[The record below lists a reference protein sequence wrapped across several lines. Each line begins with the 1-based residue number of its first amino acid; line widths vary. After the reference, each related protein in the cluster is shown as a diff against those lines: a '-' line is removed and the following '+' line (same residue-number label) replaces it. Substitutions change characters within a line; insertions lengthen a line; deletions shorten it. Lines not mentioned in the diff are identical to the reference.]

1 MFCLLMQLLDNK
13 LLHKV
18 IVRMMDNLLG
28 CAELGNLSLMDNQD
42 FVRERQRL
50 LRVMRYNDR
59 GQFEFSG
66 NRLNPLLDR
75 LLDHAVQRAE
85 RLVERQDLRFRNQRS
100 GQGHSLLLPARQFA
114 DPLVQVGLKLQK
126 LDIFLYLLL
135 THAPFLLRRP
145 YTILS

>member
-1 MFCLLMQLLDNK
+1 
-13 LLHKV
+13 
-18 IVRMMDNLLG
+18 MMDNLLG

-66 NRLNPLLDR
+66 NRLNPR
-75 LLDHAVQRAE
+75 LIDSLITPSNALSGSSSE
-85 RLVERQDLRFRNQRS
+85 DLRFRNQRS

-135 THAPFLLRRP
+135 THAPLLVAQAVYDIVVGIQIRE
-145 YTILS
+145 

>member
-1 MFCLLMQLLDNK
+1 MTVKIIRISGFTLCILLTEQVVDVLPFNVRLLDNK

-66 NRLNPLLDR
+66 NRLNPR
-75 LLDHAVQRAE
+75 LIDSLITPSNALSGSSSGRIFGFVTSVLARATLCFCPPDSSPI
-85 RLVERQDLRFRNQRS
+85 RLFKW
-100 GQGHSLLLPARQFA
+100 G
-114 DPLVQVGLKLQK
+114 
-126 LDIFLYLLL
+126 
-135 THAPFLLRRP
+135 
-145 YTILS
+145 